1 MRDAGL
7 QPPTPSHNPA
17 GVPLLDLLDVCVEWY
32 GVVPIRQ
39 VFFDWCAVCDLS
51 VALELGGWS
60 EIVERLRARRAERDA
75 TLPALATSRAGCEAM
90 PDPDEAARLKEL
102 LGGPSRRRLDLT
114 SEDCVES
121 VRRYLADH
129 LPPGTRPTVKHYASV
144 CREQGGFIW
153 PSNFP
158 RICGRSYSE
167 VVQELQR

>member
-1 MRDAGL
+1 MHATADLATTAPLASPEELHGL
-7 QPPTPSHNPA
+7 RRA
-17 GVPLLDLLDVCVEWY
+17 
-32 GVVPIRQ
+32 
-39 VFFDWCAVCDLS
+39 
-51 VALELGGWS
+51 
-60 EIVERLRARRAERDA
+60 VERLRARRAERDA